1 MLVKIENDEI
11 TQFPYS
17 LGMLRTDNPKISI
30 PSYCTDAQFAEL
42 NVMSVSIEDKPDF
55 DNNLQK
61 ILQKEHPE
69 KKSAKWVLGWN
80 IVDLNDHEKKEKK
93 KGQQKLQKRRGVEIN
108 GVMCSATRAD
118 QDGLTAV
125 SVGVIMARSSST
137 TFPDTLFNFV
147 NGTELLIT
155 DANFDGYFATWSVFR
170 QSFFKPEAV

>member
-1 MLVKIENDEI
+1 MYADLNEAKTEI
-11 TQFPYS
+11 IKQY
-17 LGMLRTDNPKISI
+17 GVGRNPKNTSFSVNSSHEDYTAHGYYRII
-30 PSYCTDAQFAEL
+30 D
-42 NVMSVSIEDKPDF
+42 NVPDLPKGKKLGDKTFTVD
-55 DNNLQK
+55 
-61 ILQKEHPE
+61 E
-69 KKSAKWVLGWN
+69 SAKTLDISRQV
-80 IVDLNDHEKKEKK
+80 VDKTKLEKREDRKNSVRP
-93 KGQQKLQKRRGVEIN
+93 QKLAGVEIN